1 MTGLRDGELRE
12 RVRRVPGIERLLPA
26 LEGLPPAYLVGG
38 AVRDLLRGANA
49 VDLDLALE
57 GDARTV
63 SRALAERLG
72 GVSREHAR
80 FGTAVVRADGLSVD
94 LATTRRETYPEPG
107 ALPDVEAASLGEDLE
122 RRDFTVNAMALGLT
136 GDDLGHLYDPAG
148 GVSDLA
154 SRIIRVLHE
163 RSFIDDPTRL
173 LRALRYEARL
183 RFRMDPDTELLAR
196 DAAAEGGLR
205 TVSGARVREELMDL
219 LGELEAPSAVARMR
233 ELGVD
238 RAMHTALEADPE
250 LVASAALGAVA
261 LGADRALAALAA
273 LCLPA
278 AERLE
283 LWLGDL
289 HLLASDRDAV
299 IRATRVAP
307 RIASDLRVR
316 DHSPSELRALLGS
329 ETLIAL
335 ALALAMRAPSEPILR
350 WVTELQ
356 AIRLEIS
363 GADLLAEGVPEGP
376 ALGRALDETLSRK
389 LDGIVRGREQELETA
404 LLLARGGDDE

>member
-38 AVRDLLRGANA
+38 AVRDLLRGADA

-154 SRIIRVLHE
+154 SGIIRVLHE

-183 RFRMDPDTELLAR
+183 RLPHGSRH
-196 DAAAEGGLR
+196 
-205 TVSGARVREELMDL
+205 GA
-219 LGELEAPSAVARMR
+219 P
-233 ELGVD
+233 
-238 RAMHTALEADPE
+238 
-250 LVASAALGAVA
+250 
-261 LGADRALAALAA
+261 
-273 LCLPA
+273 
-278 AERLE
+278 
-283 LWLGDL
+283 
-289 HLLASDRDAV
+289 
-299 IRATRVAP
+299 
-307 RIASDLRVR
+307 
-316 DHSPSELRALLGS
+316 GS
-329 ETLIAL
+329 
-335 ALALAMRAPSEPILR
+335 
-350 WVTELQ
+350 
-356 AIRLEIS
+356 
-363 GADLLAEGVPEGP
+363 
-376 ALGRALDETLSRK
+376 
-389 LDGIVRGREQELETA
+389 
-404 LLLARGGDDE
+404 